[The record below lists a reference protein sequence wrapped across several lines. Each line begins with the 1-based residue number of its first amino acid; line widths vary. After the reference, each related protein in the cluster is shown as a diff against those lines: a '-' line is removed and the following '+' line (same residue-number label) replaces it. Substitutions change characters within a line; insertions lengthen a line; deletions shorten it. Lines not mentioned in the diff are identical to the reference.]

1 MERGPRSPARTTA
14 STEPLVA
21 RAPWRRR
28 APGFARS
35 AFTLMEVLVVLALM
49 GLVAGIALIDFDSML
64 EGASKHSPLE
74 TLTAAV
80 DAGRARALNAGAP
93 VRLTYDAESGVLRL
107 NAGGAPEI
115 FAFEKPAQVTFA
127 LPPDEAEGAERAL
140 DAITFHPAGVAMPAV
155 IDLSV
160 GGERS
165 RYRLE
170 PFSAALAK
178 EETR

>member
-64 EGASKHSPLE
+64 EGASKRSPLE

-80 DAGRARALNAGAP
+80 DAGRARA
-93 VRLTYDAESGVLRL
+93 L

-127 LPPDEAEGAERAL
+127 LPADEAEGAERAL